1 MRGLIETALKRPV
14 TVIIA
19 TLALII
25 FGVFSL
31 NTMGVERMP
40 NVDFPY
46 VVITTTMEGASPAV
60 MDNDVT
66 DVLEEQINTIDG
78 IKNINS
84 SSYEGSSVI
93 AVEFELD
100 KDVDVAAADVRA
112 KVNLAKGSLPDEAD
126 DPVVDKFSFSDMAIM
141 TIAVISDADEST
153 TSTYVDKVARQRL
166 QTVKGVGNA
175 QAVGLR
181 EREIRIWLNPS
192 ALQARNLTASD
203 VKNAINEK
211 HVELPAGRIESDSQ
225 EYGIRLAGEYTSVEA
240 LRDMAVARVDG
251 ALVRLRD
258 VARVEDG
265 FTDRRTVALYNG
277 KPTILI
283 QIRKQRGTN
292 EVELAQGVRRMVDRL
307 QATAPKGITLD
318 VVYDSSVFIQRSMS
332 GVKGDILI
340 GIMMTSVIMFLFL
353 RTVRATFVAVITI
366 PVCLLGSMVVLK
378 SLGITINNM
387 TMLGLSLAV
396 GMVVD
401 STTVVMENVHRHREM
416 GKTGMRS
423 AADGTSEVG
432 FSVLAGA
439 ATTMAVFLPV
449 AFMSGIIGRFF
460 YTFGIT
466 VAMTILI
473 SLVLSLTLTPFLC
486 SRILGRQKDT
496 RLSRIMEAPLIGL
509 EKLYSGLL
517 KRVVRH
523 RVITILVAIG
533 VFASGIWMSG
543 KLGSEFF
550 PNEDRGSFKI
560 DFELPADASLQ
571 QTEAFLLAAGDL
583 VGQDPRVSYTY
594 GTAGSGQGGEV
605 YKGTLNVELVPRKER
620 PPFFVVMGEY
630 RQKFSVFR
638 DVDVIMGNWGGSDIS
653 LMLQGSSSEELA
665 KIGEAM
671 KEDLLERSTGL
682 VDITTDLRMNKPR
695 INLEIDRNLAD
706 DLGISIR
713 DLSTEIKTYFGG
725 TKSGSYKEGGYRYDI
740 RLRADEGDRNTPEK
754 VSAIAIRGGD
764 GSLIKLPG
772 LINPMIEMAPNVIK
786 RYNRQRSLEIGANTS
801 GISPGEG
808 IVQMEEVFKKYAP
821 ADGSVTMSPAGDT
834 ESMKESF
841 ASLTTALAFAILLVY
856 MVMAVQFE
864 SFLHPLTVMF
874 SLPLMTAGAFG
885 LLLLAGVRLSVMSFM
900 GIILLVGIVV
910 NNAILLVDFTNQ
922 RREQGLDKV
931 SAILEAAPLR
941 MRPILMTTLST
952 MVGMLPIA
960 LGLSEGGE
968 IRQPMS
974 VAVIGGLITST
985 LLTLVVI
992 PVIYLVIDD
1001 ISDKT
1006 KRMFSK
1012 ISAVVRGRRM
1022 AASGSLPKRSIAL
1035 ERSEQAQWIQK
1046 KRLAFWRR

>member
-1 MRGLIETALKRPV
+1 MRGLIETSLRRPV

-25 FGVFSL
+25 FGLFSL

-40 NVDFPY
+40 NVDFPF
-46 VVITTTMEGASPAV
+46 VMVTTTMEGASPAV

-78 IKNINS
+78 IKNIDS

-93 AVEFELD
+93 AIEFQLD
-100 KDVDVAAADVRA
+100 KDVDVAASDVRA

-141 TIAVISDADEST
+141 TIAVRSDSDEKT

-181 EREIRIWLNPS
+181 EREIRIWLNPA

-203 VKNAINEK
+203 VKNAIHEK
-211 HVELPAGRIESDSQ
+211 HVELPAGRIESESQ
-225 EYGIRLAGEYTSVEA
+225 EYGIRLAGEYTSIEA
-240 LRDMAVARVDG
+240 LKDMAVARVDG

-265 FTDRRTVALYNG
+265 FTDKRSVALFNG

-292 EVELAQGVRRMVDRL
+292 EVELAQEVRKMVEKL
-307 QATAPKGITLD
+307 QATAPKGVTLE
-318 VVYDSSVFIQRSMS
+318 VVQDSSVFIQRSMN
-332 GVKGDILI
+332 GVKGDIMM
-340 GIMMTSVIMFLFL
+340 GILMTSVIMFLFL
-353 RTVRATFVAVITI
+353 RTIRATFVAVVTI

-416 GKTGMRS
+416 GKTGLRS
-423 AADGTSEVG
+423 AADGSSEVG

-486 SRILGRQKDT
+486 SRILGRQKES

-509 EKLYSGLL
+509 ERLYAGLL
-517 KRVVRH
+517 KAAVRH
-523 RVITILVAIG
+523 KIITIAVGIV
-533 VFASGIWMSG
+533 VFVSGIWMSS

-550 PNEDRGSFKI
+550 PNEDRGKFKI

-571 QTEAFLLAAGDL
+571 QTEAFLMEAGKL
-583 VGQDPRVSYTY
+583 VRQDPRVAYTY

-605 YKGTLNVELVPRKER
+605 YKGTLNVELVARDQR
-620 PPFFVVMGEY
+620 PPVSAIMGEY
-630 RQKFSVFR
+630 RKKFSVYR
-638 DVDVIMGNWGGSDIS
+638 DVDITMGNWGGSDIS
-653 LMLQGSSSEELA
+653 LVLQGSSSEELA
-665 KIGEAM
+665 QIGESM
-671 KEDLLERSTGL
+671 KADLLKESKGL

-695 INLEIDRNLAD
+695 INLAIDRNLAD

-713 DLSTEIKTYFGG
+713 DLSTEIKSYFGG
-725 TKSGSYKEGGYRYDI
+725 TNAGSYKDGGYRYDI
-740 RLRADEGDRNTPEK
+740 RLRADAGDRNTPDK
-754 VSAIAIRGGD
+754 VSDIAIRGGN
-764 GSLIKLPG
+764 GSLVKLPG
-772 LINPMIEMAPNVIK
+772 LITPQMELAPNVIK
-786 RYNRQRSLEIGANTS
+786 RHNRQRSLEIGANTS

-841 ASLTTALAFAILLVY
+841 ESLVTALAFAIMLVY

-885 LLLLAGVRLSVMSFM
+885 LLLLANVRLSVMSFM

-941 MRPILMTTLST
+941 MRPILMTTFST

-992 PVIYLVIDD
+992 PVIYLIIDD
-1001 ISDKT
+1001 TSDWT
-1006 KRMFSK
+1006 KRIFSK
-1012 ISAVVRGRRM
+1012 MSAIIRGRRM
-1022 AASGSLPKRSIAL
+1022 AAAGNLPKRSTNL
-1035 ERSEQAQWIQK
+1035 ERSEQVQWLKRK
-1046 KRLAFWRR
+1046 KPAFWRR